1 MSTPG
6 REIGGEAFHVGD
18 CHIWSAIYY
27 LDSPTDYR
35 ECLPQPGVCPHTIGD
50 DLVMLDSSRNLAS
63 PQTGLASLSA
73 LVTLVVLIVLLDLL
87 FFHFF
92 DHL

>member
-6 REIGGEAFHVGD
+6 KEIGGDDFHVGD
-18 CHIWSAIYY
+18 CHVWSAIYY

-50 DLVMLDSSRNLAS
+50 DLVMLDSSRNLTS
-63 PQTGLASLSA
+63 PQTGLSLLSV
-73 LVTLVVLIVLLDLL
+73 LVTLVVLIVLFNLL
-87 FFHFF
+87 LLHFV
-92 DHL
+92 DYL